1 MGQIIKIFM
10 TYNFKTLDG
19 IDLKGKKVLFRA
31 AYDITLARQGNQWIV
46 PDDMRIRATLP
57 TLNYLLEQGCS
68 IGILSWLKRP
78 AGKVVEDLRMMPVAK
93 KLSELIGKPVKAL
106 RDCVGLEV
114 NAEIASMNPGDI
126 IMLENVRFH
135 PEEEKGDPE
144 FAKKLAAGFDLIVYD
159 AFAQA
164 MRVHASTT
172 GILELLPSAAGFLFI
187 KEIEYLS
194 RILENPARPFV
205 VVLGGAKISD
215 RVGVLQNLVG
225 KADTILI
232 GGALANTFLLSQGT
246 NVGKSLVEDV
256 FVDAARGEKQDYL
269 AICRQLLATRKL
281 RLPADLVSA
290 PTPESIE
297 QKIINFD
304 RGEAI
309 APDWSFYD
317 IGPRTISEYANIL
330 ASAKMIFAN
339 GPMGL
344 FEKEQFARGTKAVA
358 ESMIGNPGTTTVI
371 GGGDTESIVT
381 RYGWEGKF
389 SHVSTGGGASLE
401 FLAGKEFPVIKYLL
415 ANSD

>member
-1 MGQIIKIFM
+1 MR
-10 TYNFKTLDG
+10 YNFKTLDQ
-19 IDLKGKKVLFRA
+19 IDIKGKKVLFRV
-31 AYDITLARQGNQWIV
+31 AYDITLARQDGQWVV

-78 AGKVVEDLRMMPVAK
+78 AGKVVEDLRMAPVAK

-106 RDCVGLEV
+106 RDCVGPAV
-114 NAEIASMNPGDI
+114 KAEIAAMNPGEI

-144 FAKKLAAGFDLIVYD
+144 FAKALVQGFDVIVYD

-164 MRVHASTT
+164 HRVHASTT
-172 GILELLPSAAGFLFI
+172 GILGRLPRVAGFLFI

-194 RILENPARPFV
+194 RILENPTRPFV

-215 RVGVLQNLVG
+215 RVGVLRNLVG

-256 FVDAARGEKQDYL
+256 FVDAARGEKQDCL
-269 AICRQLLATRKL
+269 AICRELLATGKV
-281 RLPADLVSA
+281 RLPLDLVSA
-290 PTPESIE
+290 PSPESAE

-304 RGEAI
+304 KGEAI
-309 APDWSFYD
+309 APASAFYD
-317 IGPRTISEYANIL
+317 IGPRTIGEYADVL

-358 ESMIGNPGTTTVI
+358 ESMIASGATTVI

-389 SHVSTGGGASLE
+389 THVSTGGGASLE
-401 FLAGKEFPVIKYLL
+401 FLAGKEFPVMKYLTK
-415 ANSD
+415 